1 MTAKEKLELK
11 KIPKNEEIP
20 VPLPTAKKAN
30 KRFTIE
36 QILNDCITE
45 KTPILPEIHISK
57 INGANFMTDGE
68 LSTISGLPK
77 VGKSTVVSFVIATA
91 LMKDIPDD
99 LDTLKIRTDYTT
111 KNIVYIDTEQS
122 VSGTASTLKRVLN
135 LAKMEKC
142 PPNLKYCNVRQLTIE
157 DRIEHFK
164 TICDNLPNI
173 AFIVVDGITDFVTGV
188 NDEISSNEVI
198 EMLMYYSSTLNIPI
212 LLIIHETYGG
222 KIRGQLGSQLERKV
236 GGAISIK
243 KHKEHKC
250 FSIEPKFI
258 RYGADFDDVYYQYNP
273 MTAVIESMDKEEVDA
288 IKKQEDSKAAK
299 IKELTAILEKVF
311 NGSAEGMTAKNLKTG
326 IGMHQVNKEGATR
339 DAKNGLT
346 KRHFENIV
354 KYELVEFKDEHYFF
368 HSENPDLFSKP
379 IETTEPNF

>member
-1 MTAKEKLELK
+1 MTAKEKLEQK
-11 KIPKNEEIP
+11 KALQNEEIP
-20 VPLPTAKKAN
+20 KTNPTPPKGN

-45 KTPILPEIHISK
+45 KTPILPEIHICK
-57 INGANFMTDGE
+57 INGANFLTDGE

-91 LMKDIPDD
+91 LMKDIPDE

-122 VSGTASTLKRVLN
+122 ISGTASTLKRVLGI
-135 LAKMEKC
+135 AKQDKC
-142 PPNLKYCNVRQLTIE
+142 PPNLKYFNVRNLSIE

-164 TICDNLPNI
+164 TICDNLPNL

-198 EMLMYYSSTLNIPI
+198 EMLMYYSSKLSIPI
-212 LLIIHETYGG
+212 LVIIHETYGG

-273 MTAVIESMDKEEVDA
+273 LTSVIESMDKEEVDA
-288 IKKQEDSKAAK
+288 IKKQEDSKASK
-299 IKELTAILEKVF
+299 IKELKEILEKVY
-311 NGSAEGMTAKNLKTG
+311 NGSSDGLTAKLLKAG
-326 IGMHQVNKEGATR
+326 IGQHQTNKDGATR

-354 KYELVEFKDEHYFF
+354 KYELVEFKDELYFYQCE
-368 HSENPDLFSKP
+368 SSDLFSQP
-379 IETTEPNF
+379 IKTTEPKF